1 MKYKEFLEYMENNL
15 PGYRIFM
22 KKALDY
28 LRKKNAG
35 RPAAKR
41 WNDAQ
46 LQKAAYEMWKRAMEP
61 LYNNLRSTIKSDLL
75 LRWDAYIA
83 EHEILESVTEGI
95 QEMDFS
101 DDVA

>member
-1 MKYKEFLEYMENNL
+1 
-15 PGYRIFM
+15 
-22 KKALDY
+22 
-28 LRKKNAG
+28 
-35 RPAAKR
+35 
-41 WNDAQ
+41 
-46 LQKAAYEMWKRAMEP
+46 MEP